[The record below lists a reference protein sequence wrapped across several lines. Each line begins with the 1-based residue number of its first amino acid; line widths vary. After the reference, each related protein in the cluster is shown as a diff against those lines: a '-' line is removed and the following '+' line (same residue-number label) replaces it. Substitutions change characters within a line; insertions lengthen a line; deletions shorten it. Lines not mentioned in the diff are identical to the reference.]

1 MKLSICLM
9 KNENL
14 LQKFPRD
21 PDYDVVIIC
30 GDLKFK
36 LQIAF
41 LYLES
46 KYFDEMDQ
54 QGIKEIDLNNLD

>member
-1 MKLSICLM
+1 MKLTLSLM

-14 LQKFPRD
+14 LQKFPKD
-21 PDYDVVIIC
+21 PDYDVIIIC
-30 GDLKFK
+30 GDSKFK

-46 KYFDEMDQ
+46 KYFDDMYHQ
-54 QGIKEIDLNNLD
+54 NQKEIELHHLD